1 MRIGIILLP
10 ELDWADDRHRW
21 RRADELG
28 FDHAWTYDH
37 LAWRTLAD
45 GPWHATIP
53 VLTGAALV
61 TERIRLGTL
70 VTSPNYRHPVVLAKD
85 LMTLDVMSQ
94 GRLTVALGAGG
105 TGFDAFVL
113 GQEELTPGRR
123 FARFVEFRQVLGE
136 LLANPVTSH
145 SGEWYDV
152 VDARMMPGPTQ
163 APRPPLIVAA
173 EGPKGMRLALDSASA
188 PGDGWV
194 TLGIVGGEAVSDA
207 EWLAA
212 VRRQAARMAEIE
224 EERGAAAPDG
234 FVRMLNMESRT
245 ATIGSVD
252 HLADLLG
259 EVSALGFT
267 DVTLAWPRPGDPYRA
282 EESLVERIGEALPE
296 LRRI

>member
-1 MRIGIILLP
+1 M
-10 ELDWADDRHRW
+10 
-21 RRADELG
+21 
-28 FDHAWTYDH
+28 
-37 LAWRTLAD
+37 
-45 GPWHATIP
+45 
-53 VLTGAALV
+53 

-70 VTSPNYRHPVVLAKD
+70 VTSPNYRHPVLLAKD

-94 GRLTVALGAGG
+94 GRLTVAMGAGG

-212 VRRQAARMAEIE
+212 VRGQAARIAEIE